1 MEEIAKLLAQ
11 AKENMSSAVAFF
23 EKELQKVRAG
33 KSSPQMLEG
42 LKVDYYGNPTPIEQ
56 VGNISTPDA
65 RQIIVQPW
73 ERNMLQP
80 IEKAILAANL
90 GFTPQNTGEFI
101 RIVVPTPTEER
112 RKELVK
118 QAKQDAEQLKVSIR
132 NIRRSANDA
141 AKSLLVNSSS
151 SRELS
156 KSVFAS
162 SSSSFAAF
170 NSIRVCS
177 KSSVFWRYITSVIAI
192 IRTKINSTDR
202 NVIKSKSE
210 NMRFYT
216 Q

>member
-101 RIVVPTPTEER
+101 RIVVPT
-112 RKELVK
+112 
-118 QAKQDAEQLKVSIR
+118 
-132 NIRRSANDA
+132 
-141 AKSLLVNSSS
+141 
-151 SRELS
+151 
-156 KSVFAS
+156 
-162 SSSSFAAF
+162 
-170 NSIRVCS
+170 
-177 KSSVFWRYITSVIAI
+177 
-192 IRTKINSTDR
+192 
-202 NVIKSKSE
+202 
-210 NMRFYT
+210 
-216 Q
+216 